1 MENLKAKSEN
11 QLKEIVKEF
20 NISGRGKSETL
31 AIQNAFTNLRKEVYA
46 SIDGCIVFMEPE
58 AFRIDKMTIK
68 EREEKFLWVFMPKIK
83 REYLV
88 KSTIQVRIRYIDYK
102 EDSVEVIRD
111 GKKRLINRL
120 QENSL

>member
-1 MENLKAKSEN
+1 MENLKTKSEN

-20 NISGRGKSETL
+20 NIPGRGKNETL
-31 AIQNAFTNLRKEVYA
+31 AIQSTFTNLRKEVYA
-46 SIDGCIVFMEPE
+46 SIDGCIVFMGPE
-58 AFRIDKMTIK
+58 AFHIEKMTIK
-68 EREEKFLWVFMPKIK
+68 ESEERFLWLFMPKKK
-83 REYLV
+83 REYLL
-88 KSTIQVRIRYIDYK
+88 KATIQVRIRYIDYK

>member
-1 MENLKAKSEN
+1 MENPKTKSEN

-20 NISGRGKSETL
+20 NIPGRGKNETL

-46 SIDGCIVFMEPE
+46 SVDGCIVFMEPE
-58 AFRIDKMTIK
+58 AFCIEKMTIK
-68 EREEKFLWVFMPKIK
+68 ESEERFLWLFMPKVK

-88 KSTIQVRIRYIDYK
+88 KATIQVRIRYIDYK
-102 EDSVEVIRD
+102 DDNVEVIRD

>member
-20 NISGRGKSETL
+20 NISGRGKNETL

-46 SIDGCIVFMEPE
+46 SVDGCIVFMEPE
-58 AFRIDKMTIK
+58 AFRIEKMTIK
-68 EREEKFLWVFMPKIK
+68 EKEERFLWLFMPKIR
-83 REYLV
+83 RECLV
-88 KSTIQVRIRYIDYK
+88 KATIQVRIRYIDY
-102 EDSVEVIRD
+102 ESNDVEVIRD
-111 GKKRLINRL
+111 GKKGLINRL